1 MGAEGVRRR
10 CDAVCTAS
18 TISQAK
24 GQGFKSTETKHHV
37 YGFLW
42 KVDSFYRLFSY
53 YLFIFIYLLLIFLR
67 RSKEAVG
74 LRGVIHRGEEKI
86 MTFTDVLGKID
97 NFVAGLPADVYE
109 DPQGYEEIS
118 HELARTGE
126 FICLK
131 VKGDSMSPVIQ
142 DGDLVVIRSQQDVDS
157 GDIAAVRING
167 DESTLKQVQKSEA
180 GITLIAYNPSV
191 YPPHFYSNKEIE
203 ELPIEI
209 DGKVVEMKR
218 IF

>member
-1 MGAEGVRRR
+1 
-10 CDAVCTAS
+10 
-18 TISQAK
+18 
-24 GQGFKSTETKHHV
+24 
-37 YGFLW
+37 
-42 KVDSFYRLFSY
+42 
-53 YLFIFIYLLLIFLR
+53 
-67 RSKEAVG
+67 
-74 LRGVIHRGEEKI
+74 
-86 MTFTDVLGKID
+86 
-97 NFVAGLPADVYE
+97 
-109 DPQGYEEIS
+109 
-118 HELARTGE
+118 
-126 FICLK
+126 
-131 VKGDSMSPVIQ
+131 MSPVIQ

>member
-97 NFVAGLPADVYE
+97 NFVWGVPLIVLIMGTGIFLTCRLGVLQFRRLGKALKYMVKNEADGIGEVSSFGALCTALSV
-109 DPQGYEEIS
+109 QEIS
-118 HELARTGE
+118 LVLQLLLCWADRELY
-126 FICLK
+126 
-131 VKGDSMSPVIQ
+131 
-142 DGDLVVIRSQQDVDS
+142 S
-157 GDIAAVRING
+157 GWCWLHA
-167 DESTLKQVQKSEA
+167 
-180 GITLIAYNPSV
+180 SV
-191 YPPHFYSNKEIE
+191 WRPNMRKACW
-203 ELPIEI
+203 L
-209 DGKVVEMKR
+209 
-218 IF
+218 

>member
-1 MGAEGVRRR
+1 MNTSEKIKHLRLSKGLSQETLGEMVGVKKAAINKYETGRVVNIKRTTLQKLA
-10 CDAVCTAS
+10 DALGVSPADLLDDS
-18 TISQAK
+18 EAVH
-24 GQGFKSTETKHHV
+24 KST
-37 YGFLW
+37 
-42 KVDSFYRLFSY
+42 
-53 YLFIFIYLLLIFLR
+53 
-67 RSKEAVG
+67 
-74 LRGVIHRGEEKI
+74 GVSIPI
-86 MTFTDVLGKID
+86 VSSI
-97 NFVAGLPADVYE
+97 VAGLPADVYE

-118 HELARTGE
+118 RELARTGE

>member
-1 MGAEGVRRR
+1 MSISDNIKRIREQFDLTQDELGEIAGVSGGAVSTWERGTAEPRMGAIQKIA
-10 CDAVCTAS
+10 DHLN
-18 TISQAK
+18 ISKADIVDDNETTY
-24 GQGFKSTETKHHV
+24 KST
-37 YGFLW
+37 
-42 KVDSFYRLFSY
+42 
-53 YLFIFIYLLLIFLR
+53 
-67 RSKEAVG
+67 
-74 LRGVIHRGEEKI
+74 GVSIPI
-86 MTFTDVLGKID
+86 VSSI
-97 NFVAGLPADVYE
+97 VAGLPADVYE

-180 GITLIAYNPSV
+180 GITLIAYNPSI

>member
-1 MGAEGVRRR
+1 MSISDNIKRIREQFDLTQDELGEIAGVSGGAVSTWERGTAEPRMGAIQKIA
-10 CDAVCTAS
+10 DHLK
-18 TISQAK
+18 ISKADIVDDNEATY
-24 GQGFKSTETKHHV
+24 KST
-37 YGFLW
+37 
-42 KVDSFYRLFSY
+42 
-53 YLFIFIYLLLIFLR
+53 
-67 RSKEAVG
+67 
-74 LRGVIHRGEEKI
+74 GVSIPI
-86 MTFTDVLGKID
+86 VSSI
-97 NFVAGLPADVYE
+97 VAGLPADVYE
-109 DPQGYEEIS
+109 DPQEYEEIS